1 MPEKVLVFIPMYNCE
16 RQIPRVLDK
25 FNESVRELVT
35 EILIVDNGSTD
46 NSLDACR
53 EAMDKLSG
61 VKSILVQ
68 NESNYGLG
76 GSHKVAF
83 NYAIEKACDYVIVLH
98 GDDQGDI
105 RDVVPHLRQGRHR
118 GVDCLLG
125 ARFMKGSRLVNYS
138 WFRTLG
144 NHVFNWIFSATCR
157 HLLHDLGAGLNV
169 YKTSFL
175 KSYFYLKF
183 PNALTFNYYMIL
195 YTVAVGAS
203 FRFFPLTWREE
214 DQVSNVRLARQ
225 TLRMLEVLWM
235 FTFARRRFMNEWH
248 QPAQD
253 YNFNVVHRRG

>member
-16 RQIPRVLDK
+16 RHIPRVLDK

-46 NSLDACR
+46 NSLDTCR
-53 EAMDKLSG
+53 EATDKLSG

-83 NYAIEKACDYVIVLH
+83 NYAIEKAYDYVIVLH

-105 RDVVPHLRQGRHR
+105 RDVVPHLREGRHR
-118 GVDCLLG
+118 EVDCLLG

-138 WFRTLG
+138 WFRTFG
-144 NHVFNWIFSATCR
+144 NYVFNCVFSAVSGR
-157 HLLHDLGAGLNV
+157 VLYDLGSGLNV

-175 KSYFYLKF
+175 KSHFYLKF

-214 DQVSNVRLARQ
+214 DQVSNVKLARQ

-248 QPAQD
+248 RPAQD